1 MTYTWNCKALDDYY
15 ESTNKGLGCTGFST
29 LPVQRNGTLNK
40 RMQLEPDTISFN
52 RKLSLDNKK
61 VMFYTCVSV

>member
-1 MTYTWNCKALDDYY
+1 MYTWNCKALDDYY
-15 ESTNKGLGCTGFST
+15 ECTNKGSGCTGFST
-29 LPVQRNGTLNK
+29 LPVQRNGTLHK